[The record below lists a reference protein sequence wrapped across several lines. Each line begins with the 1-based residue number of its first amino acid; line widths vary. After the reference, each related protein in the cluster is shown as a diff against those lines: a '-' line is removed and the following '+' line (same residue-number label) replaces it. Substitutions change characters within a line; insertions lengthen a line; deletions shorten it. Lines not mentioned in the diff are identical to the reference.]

1 MPDESVYFA
10 TNRAELRNAEGM
22 TIGFGDD
29 LNPVSPAYLRFG
41 SAEVTPPGR
50 KNADWAT
57 SKVYPAPEVIPGVTT
72 GDAEAERLLGSQA
85 VFEELRKKLL
95 AAGKARGG
103 VDLILLIHGYAS
115 SFNNALERAAEI
127 KRAYATRQ
135 RAVEVA
141 VFSWPSDGSLTPL
154 IAYKS
159 DRDDARNSA
168 KAVAR
173 ALLFFL
179 DYLNR
184 IATKDLCNARLHLLA
199 HSMGNYV
206 LRNALQ
212 AMLSEYGSR
221 RLPRAFRNI
230 FLCAADE
237 DDDAL
242 SDPYKLGRLPEM
254 AEAVQVYFAG
264 SDRALL
270 ISDITKGNPDR
281 LGSAGPRTLT
291 GLPQKITLI
300 DCDNVCATTPLEANH
315 QYYRKRPEVV
325 ADIRAV
331 LDGTR
336 PENIAGRQ
344 WVPARGA
351 FVVAAAKG

>member
-1 MPDESVYFA
+1 MPDETVYFA
-10 TNRAELRNAEGM
+10 TNRDELRNPEGM
-22 TIGFGDD
+22 TIGFGNV
-29 LNPVSPAYLRFG
+29 LNPVSPTYLRFG
-41 SAEVTPPGR
+41 SADVTPPGR
-50 KNADWAT
+50 KNADWAV
-57 SKVYPAPEVIPGVTT
+57 SRVHPAPEIIPGVTT
-72 GDAEAERLLGSQA
+72 SDTGAKKLLGSTA
-85 VFEELRKKLL
+85 VFGELQKKLL
-95 AAGKARGG
+95 AAGRAKGG
-103 VDLILLIHGYAS
+103 VDLILLVHGYAS
-115 SFNNALERAAEI
+115 SFHNALERAAEI

-141 VFSWPSDGSLTPL
+141 VFSWPSDARLTPY

-173 ALLFFL
+173 ALLFFF
-179 DYLNR
+179 DYLHE
-184 IATKDLCNARLHLLA
+184 IKAKDMCDARLHLLA
-199 HSMGNYV
+199 HSMGNYA

-221 RLPRAFRNI
+221 RLPRAFHNI

-242 SDPYKLGRLPEM
+242 SDPAKLGRLPEM
-254 AEAVQVYFAG
+254 AEAVQVYFAA

-270 ISDITKGNPDR
+270 ISDTTKGNADR
-281 LGSAGPRTLT
+281 LGTAGPKTLT
-291 GLPQKITLI
+291 SLPQKITLI
-300 DCDNVCATTPLEANH
+300 DCDNVCETTTFEANH
-315 QYYRKRPEVV
+315 QYYRKRPEVL

-336 PENIAGRQ
+336 AENVPGRT

>member
-1 MPDESVYFA
+1 MPDETVYFA
-10 TNRAELRNAEGM
+10 TNRDEIRNAEGI
-22 TIGFGDD
+22 TIGFGDS

-41 SAEVTPPGR
+41 SADVTPPGR
-50 KNADWAT
+50 KNADWAVST
-57 SKVYPAPEVIPGVTT
+57 VRPAPEVIPGVTT
-72 GDAEAERLLGSQA
+72 SDADAEKLLGSQA
-85 VFEELRKKLL
+85 VFEELRQKLL
-95 AAGKARGG
+95 VAGKAKGG

-115 SFNNALERAAEI
+115 SFHNALERAAEI

-173 ALLFFL
+173 ALLFFF
-179 DYLNR
+179 DYLNK
-184 IATKDLCNARLHLLA
+184 IATADMCNARLHLLA

-206 LRNALQ
+206 LRQALQ
-212 AMLSEYGSR
+212 AMLSEFGGR

-242 SDPYKLGRLPEM
+242 GDPLKLGRLPEM
-254 AEAVQVYFAG
+254 AEAVQLYFAA
-264 SDRALL
+264 SDRALT
-270 ISDITKGNPDR
+270 ISDTTKGNPDR

-300 DCDNVCATTPLEANH
+300 DCDNVCETTTFEGNH

-336 PENIAGRQ
+336 PENVPGRI